1 MNKLNLIISALITI
15 KQNKFRTFL
24 TMLGIIIGV
33 TSVVIMLAIGEGSSQ
48 SIQESISSLGSN
60 MLMVH
65 PGAEQQGG
73 MRMDRSQS
81 QTLKLKD
88 YEALKEKNKYI
99 EYISPSVQSSGQV
112 VYGNTNWPTTILGYN
127 TDGFSIKKYEL
138 AKGTFFT
145 ERDVQT
151 AAKSVVIG
159 QTIVDNLFPNGEDPV
174 GKVIRFNKIP
184 FVVVGVLQEKGSNT
198 FGQDQDDIIIAPY
211 TTVQKR
217 ILAITYLNE
226 IIMSSTSENTS
237 DAAMAQAE
245 EILRESHKL
254 KEKDESDFTIR
265 SQQEIMTTLSSTS
278 EMMTILLVTIAAFS
292 LLVGGIGIMNI
303 MYVSVKERTREI
315 GLRLSVGAKGKDI
328 LRQFLLEA
336 LLISIT
342 GGVIGLLAG
351 LFGAWFVSNYV
362 GWPVLITGTSIFLS
376 FAVCSFTGIFFG
388 MYPAYKASKLDP
400 ITALRYE

>member
-1 MNKLNLIISALITI
+1 MNKINLIISALTTI

-33 TSVVIMLAIGEGSSQ
+33 TSVVIMLAIGEGSNR

-88 YEALKEKNKYI
+88 FEALKNKSKNIK
-99 EYISPSVQSSGQV
+99 YISPSVSSSGQV
-112 VYGNTNWPTTILGYN
+112 VFGNTNWPTTILGYN
-127 TDGFSIKKYEL
+127 TDGFNIKKYDI
-138 AKGTFFT
+138 AKGNSFT
-145 ERDVQT
+145 ERDVLT
-151 AAKSVVIG
+151 AAKSIVIG
-159 QTIVDNLFPNGEDPV
+159 QTIVENLFPNGEDPI
-174 GKVIRFNKIP
+174 GKIIRFNKIP
-184 FVVVGVLQEKGSNT
+184 FTVVGVLSEKGSNT
-198 FGQDQDDIIIAPY
+198 FGPDQDDIVIAPY

-217 ILAITYLNE
+217 IMAITYLNE

-237 DAAMAQAE
+237 EAASTEAK

-254 KEKDESDFTIR
+254 KDFQESDFSVR
-265 SQQEIMTTLSSTS
+265 SQQELMTTLSSTS
-278 EMMTILLVTIAAFS
+278 QMMTILLVTIAAFS

-328 LRQFLLEA
+328 LKQFLIEA
-336 LLISIT
+336 LLISIN
-342 GGVIGLLAG
+342 GGIIGLLLG
-351 LFGAWFVSNYV
+351 LSGSWFVSNFV
-362 GWPVLITGTSIFLS
+362 GWPVLVTGQSIVIS
-376 FAVCSFTGIFFG
+376 FAVCSFTGVFFG
-388 MYPAYKASKLDP
+388 IYPAYKASKLDP
-400 ITALRYE
+400 IVALRYE

>member
-1 MNKLNLIISALITI
+1 MNKINLIKSAITTI

-33 TSVVIMLAIGEGSSQ
+33 TSVIIMLAIGEGSKQ
-48 SIQESISSLGSN
+48 SIQDSISSMGSN

-65 PGAEQQGG
+65 PGSEQQGG
-73 MRMDRSQS
+73 MRMDRSLS
-81 QTLKLKD
+81 QTLKLSD
-88 YEALKEKNKYI
+88 FEALKSKSKYLK
-99 EYISPSVQSSGQV
+99 YISPSVQGSGQV
-112 VYGNTNWPTTILGYN
+112 IYGNTNWPTSILGFN
-127 TDGFSIKKYEL
+127 TDGFSIRKYEI
-138 AKGTFFT
+138 KEGTSFT

-151 AAKSVVIG
+151 AAKSIIIG
-159 QTIVDNLFPNGEDPV
+159 QTVVENLFPNGEDPI

-184 FVVVGVLQEKGSNT
+184 FTVVGVLKEKGSNT
-198 FGQDQDDIIIAPY
+198 FGQDQDDIVIAPY

-237 DAAMAQAE
+237 DAATAE
-245 EILRESHKL
+245 IEQILRENHKL
-254 KEKDESDFTIR
+254 KQGTESDFTVR
-265 SQQEIMTTLSSTS
+265 SQKELITTISSTS

-315 GLRLSVGAKGKDI
+315 GLRLSVGAKGRDI
-328 LRQFLLEA
+328 LKQFLIEA
-336 LLISIT
+336 VLISVT
-342 GGVIGLLAG
+342 GGVIGLLLG
-351 LFGAWFVSNYV
+351 LGGSWIVSNYL
-362 GWPVLITGTSIFLS
+362 GWPVLITGISIVIS

-388 MYPAYKASKLDP
+388 LYPAYKASKLDP
-400 ITALRYE
+400 IVALRYE